1 MQSTYTLTVLC
12 FILTNTNN
20 DMFLVQGLLLGHP
33 LDCKK
38 NKNKNRTYFSHFR
51 LLCSAVFST
60 ESYFICGG
68 ELPGVGAT
76 SLNIHDS
83 ISLLK

>member
-1 MQSTYTLTVLC
+1 
-12 FILTNTNN
+12 
-20 DMFLVQGLLLGHP
+20 MFLVQGLLLGHP

-38 NKNKNRTYFSHFR
+38 KKENRTYFSHFR
-51 LLCSAVFST
+51 LFYSAVFST